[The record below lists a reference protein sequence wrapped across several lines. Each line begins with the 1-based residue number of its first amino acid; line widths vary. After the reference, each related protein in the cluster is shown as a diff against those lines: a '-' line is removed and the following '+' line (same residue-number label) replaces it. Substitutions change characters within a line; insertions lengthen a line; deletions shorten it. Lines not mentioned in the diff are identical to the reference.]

1 MNPFDYIY
9 ELCIDPYRTTN
20 KGFSLKKSCLTTP
33 SVFLLYRISYELE
46 KKILIVFPLY
56 ECELSGNKHL
66 VNSFL

>member
-20 KGFSLKKSCLTTP
+20 KGFPLKKIMFHNP
-33 SVFLLYRISYELE
+33 IVFLLYRLSYDLG

-56 ECELSGNKHL
+56 ECEISGNKHL
-66 VNSFL
+66 VNSFH